1 MSATRKIGDAEFAAI
16 GYGAAGIGGVGYGAA
31 GSDEERFKVL
41 DRLFELGCRHWDTA
55 SVYGD
60 SEELIGKWFERT
72 GNRDKIFLATKFG
85 LTPGAPR
92 ARGDPEFVK
101 SECEKSLKKLKTDRI
116 DLYYQHRPAPDTPI
130 EITVGAMAELVKEG
144 KVKYLG
150 LSEAPPNAIRRAQTV
165 HPISALQVEFSPF
178 ELTLEKPGGALEVAR
193 QFGITV
199 VAFSPTGRGLAT
211 GRYKSPDDFVEN
223 DVRRML
229 PRFSAE
235 NFPRIIEAV
244 NYLQEIATAHNAT
257 SAQVCIAWLLAQG
270 NDIIPIPGSKQIGYV
285 EENWFA
291 KDVHLSTAEIGR
303 IRELVDATNAH
314 LSEVPRY
321 PKVFNDQTLE
331 ETPPLEK

>member
-16 GYGAAGIGGVGYGAA
+16 GYGAGGIGGVGYGPA

-55 SVYGD
+55 SIYGD

-85 LTPGAPR
+85 FTPEFIL
-92 ARGDPEFVK
+92 RGDPEFVK
-101 SECEKSLKKLKTDRI
+101 SECEKSLKKLRTDRI

-165 HPISALQVEFSPF
+165 HPISALQVD
-178 ELTLEKPGGALEVAR
+178 
-193 QFGITV
+193 V
-199 VAFSPTGRGLAT
+199 VAFSPTGRGLVT
-211 GRYKSPDDFVEN
+211 GRYVEYLRLPWASIPNLPTN

-229 PRFSAE
+229 PRYSAE
-235 NFPRIIEAV
+235 NFPRIIEV
-244 NYLQEIATAHNAT
+244 VSHLQEIATAHNAT

-270 NDIIPIPGSKQIGYV
+270 NDIIPIPGSKQIKYV

-291 KDVHLSTAEIGR
+291 KDVHLSTADIGR

-314 LSEVPRY
+314 LGEILRF
-321 PKVFNDQTLE
+321 PKALHDQTLE

>member
-1 MSATRKIGDAEFAAI
+1 MSSTRKIGDVELAAI
-16 GYGAAGIGGVGYGAA
+16 GYGAMGIAGKGYGPS
-31 GSDEERFKVL
+31 GNDEERFKVL

-85 LTPGAPR
+85 IVAPGVI
-92 ARGDPEFVK
+92 RGDPEFVK
-101 SECEKSLKKLKTDRI
+101 SECEKSLKKLRTDHI

-178 ELTLEKPGGALEVAR
+178 ALTLEQPGGALDVAR
-193 QFGITV
+193 QFGITI

-211 GRYKSPDDFVEN
+211 GRYKSFDDFDEN
-223 DVRRML
+223 DVRRKL

-235 NFPRIIEAV
+235 NFPHMIGVA

-257 SAQVCIAWLLAQG
+257 AAQVCIAWLLAQG
-270 NDIIPIPGSKQIGYV
+270 NDIIPIPGSKQIKYV
-285 EENWFA
+285 EENWFS
-291 KDVHLSTAEIGR
+291 KDIHLSTAEIGR
-303 IRELVDATNAH
+303 IRELVDATNVH
-314 LSEVPRY
+314 LGKVPRL
-321 PKVFNDQTLE
+321 PKALLDQTLE